1 MTVFALFCHGLV
13 IQSRKTCLER
23 VYPSCMQ
30 GFWAAEMPPAP
41 IGSPVPSSWLKLGG
55 EGRNALDVPTAEPGH
70 LAPELSLTARRTG
83 NGGSAG
89 PGGPVWVGPAEPGLG
104 ESPGR
109 PHVEGW
115 SSSQPRGCWWGDKVC
130 CCLCVALRT
139 SSCPDLPAVTRDTLL
154 LPEVRRFNKSF

>member
-1 MTVFALFCHGLV
+1 MAVFSLFCHGLV

-30 GFWAAEMPPAP
+30 GFWAAEMPPVP

-83 NGGSAG
+83 NGGLQ
-89 PGGPVWVGPAEPGLG
+89 GLADQC
-104 ESPGR
+104 
-109 PHVEGW
+109 GW
-115 SSSQPRGCWWGDKVC
+115 DRLSLAWASPRGGH
-130 CCLCVALRT
+130 T
-139 SSCPDLPAVTRDTLL
+139 SRDGPRPSQGAAGEGT
-154 LPEVRRFNKSF
+154 KSAAAFVWH